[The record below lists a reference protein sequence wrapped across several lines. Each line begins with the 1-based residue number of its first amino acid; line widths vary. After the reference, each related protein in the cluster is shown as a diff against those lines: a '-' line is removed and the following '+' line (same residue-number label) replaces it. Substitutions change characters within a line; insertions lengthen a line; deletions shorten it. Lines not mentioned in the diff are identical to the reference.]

1 MGHAKIVA
9 EILGAPI
16 ESIRIEVPDT
26 DSTPNAKPTHGS
38 RGLMLGGTAAANAA
52 IKLRERMIS
61 VAADMMN
68 CHKKSVLL
76 IDGMAQNENETISF
90 RELAEEIYI
99 RGVSP
104 ASYGFYTSPKRYF
117 DPETGLG
124 MNYSVY
130 TFAAT
135 IVEVEVDTETGI
147 CEVLKVWPAMDV
159 GKAIDPLIIEGQIHG
174 AVSQGIGFTL
184 MEHLKIEDGVVL
196 TPGFKDYVVPSA
208 LDTPE
213 YEPTILVEK
222 PYRNSVFGAK
232 GVGEPAIISI
242 VPAITNAIFDA
253 VGIRIT
259 ELPATSERLYSKM
272 RRNDY

>member
-1 MGHAKIVA
+1 
-9 EILGAPI
+9 
-16 ESIRIEVPDT
+16 
-26 DSTPNAKPTHGS
+26 
-38 RGLMLGGTAAANAA
+38 MLGGTAAANAA
-52 IKLRERMIS
+52 IKLRERMVS
-61 VAADMMN
+61 VASDMLN

-104 ASYGFYTSPKRYF
+104 ASFGFYTSPKRYF

-130 TFAAT
+130 SFAAT
-135 IVEVEVDTETGI
+135 VVEVEVDIETGI

-159 GKAIDPLIIEGQIHG
+159 GKAIDPLVIEGQIHG
-174 AVSQGIGFTL
+174 AVSQGIGFTI
-184 MEHLKIEDGVVL
+184 MEHLKIEEGVVL

-213 YEPTILVEK
+213 YAPTILVEK

-242 VPAITNAIFDA
+242 VPAIANAIFDA
-253 VGIRIT
+253 VGVRIT

-272 RRNDY
+272 RRDDY